1 MIGFSVGK
9 LLTKMEGPPTTPV
22 PNAMKPVGVICPLS
36 GGGGDDGPRRRSSIY
51 SRRLSRMLTIGDQ
64 PFM

>member
-1 MIGFSVGK
+1 
-9 LLTKMEGPPTTPV
+9 MEGPPTTPV